1 MTINPGQDHYQKS
14 YLEIINGMLKQLEKF
29 LLNIGVP
36 EGLVS
41 LVILSI
47 GVMIFAIALDSY
59 FSKKKNKEKQ
69 T

>member
-1 MTINPGQDHYQKS
+1 
-14 YLEIINGMLKQLEKF
+14 MLKQLEKF

-59 FSKKKNKEKQ
+59 FSKKKE
-69 T
+69 

>member
-1 MTINPGQDHYQKS
+1 
-14 YLEIINGMLKQLEKF
+14 MLKQLEKF

-59 FSKKKNKEKQ
+59 FSKKKTKKNKRKS
-69 T
+69 